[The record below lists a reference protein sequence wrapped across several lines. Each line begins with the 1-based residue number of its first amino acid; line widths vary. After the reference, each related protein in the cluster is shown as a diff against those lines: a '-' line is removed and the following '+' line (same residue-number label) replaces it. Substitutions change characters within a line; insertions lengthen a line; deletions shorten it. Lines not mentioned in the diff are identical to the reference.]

1 MAEATDRRRGPAPP
15 SRPTRLGAKAVKG
28 ELGRGERVLPGIFRL
43 RLPLPWPG
51 VPHCNAWAVTAADGF
66 VLFDTGMHQPDS
78 LAQLERALAMCNLRL
93 QNARL
98 VVCTHAH
105 SDHYGQAASVV
116 ELAGC
121 ELWMHPDHEHMT
133 RMAEDPEA
141 VLARRLEV
149 ARQSGVPE
157 EPLRR

>member
-1 MAEATDRRRGPAPP
+1 MAEATDRRSGAASPSGPA
-15 SRPTRLGAKAVKG
+15 RPGATAGKG

-51 VPHCNAWAVTAADGF
+51 VPHCNAWAVTAAGGF

-78 LAQLERALAMCNLRL
+78 LAQLDRALAMCGLRL
-93 QNARL
+93 QDARL

-116 ELAGC
+116 ELAG
-121 ELWMHPDHEHMT
+121 WP
-133 RMAEDPEA
+133 
-141 VLARRLEV
+141 
-149 ARQSGVPE
+149 
-157 EPLRR
+157 